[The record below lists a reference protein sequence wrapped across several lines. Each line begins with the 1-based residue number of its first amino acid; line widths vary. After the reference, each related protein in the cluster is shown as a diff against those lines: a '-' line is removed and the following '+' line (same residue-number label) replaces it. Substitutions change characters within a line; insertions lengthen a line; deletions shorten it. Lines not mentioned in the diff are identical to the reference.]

1 VRVLVVEDEMA
12 IREAL
17 QRELA
22 AAGFNVDVAIDG
34 EEGLYAGLEYP
45 VDIAVIDLGLPKLSG
60 LEVIRKLRA
69 QDKRFPILVLT
80 ARDRWQDKVEGLD
93 AGADDYVAKP
103 FHFPEVLA
111 RLQAL
116 LRRSG
121 GWASSSLACGPV
133 VLDTRAQTVSVEGK
147 PVELTTFEYRIL
159 EHLMLKAGDVISKT
173 DLTEQLY
180 EQDFERDSN
189 VIEVFIGR
197 LRRKLDPDDRIKPIE
212 TLRGRGYRFALARN
226 AG

>member
-1 VRVLVVEDEMA
+1 MRVLVVEDEA
-12 IREAL
+12 PLRESL
-17 QRELA
+17 KERFA
-22 AAGFNVDVAIDG
+22 AAGFTVDVARDG
-34 EEGLYAGLEYP
+34 SEGLFGGLEYP
-45 VDIAVIDLGLPKLSG
+45 LDVAIVDLGLPGLSG
-60 LEVIRKLRA
+60 LEVVRRLRA
-69 QDKRFPILVLT
+69 ARKSYPILILT
-80 ARDRWQDKVEGLD
+80 ARDNWQDKVEGLQ

-103 FHFPEVLA
+103 FHFEEVQA

-116 LRRSG
+116 LRRAG
-121 GWASSSLACGPV
+121 GWASPQLKCGPI
-133 VLDTRAQTVSVEGK
+133 VLDTRAQTVRVGES

-197 LRRKLDPDDRIKPIE
+197 LRKKLDPDNTRQPIE
-212 TLRGRGYRFALARN
+212 TLRGRGYRLALPRKT
-226 AG
+226 